1 MELNPIAF
9 EKASPLCV
17 GPSRRFFMA
26 ELRMTRLRNPD
37 CYLGDLVEGERF
49 PSAKRVLK
57 RWVRLDSLRDPS
69 GCNQMLSDCVLN

>member
-49 PSAKRVLK
+49 PSTKRVLK
-57 RWVRLDSLRDPS
+57 RY
-69 GCNQMLSDCVLN
+69 GCVSIVCAIRQAAIKCCRIAY